1 MAGRSRAELAKYA
14 ENPYVRGYLDSL
26 AFAEGTDKS
35 GYGTFFGGETIEVK
49 PGMQHPDI
57 VKKGTS
63 AAFGR
68 YQFMPHTWGEASK
81 ALGLEDMTPGN
92 QDVAALYLTDRR
104 GVDLDRIAAGK
115 IDESDL
121 DKVAPE
127 WASFPTLAGKSYYGQ
142 PVKPAAEILGIAR
155 RGGKP
160 APQVGAGGVPRSD
173 GAPVASGADG
183 GATPGDAALTSMLS
197 DLEKQTAALV
207 ESTKP
212 KPIEIPQTPAFA
224 PFSSPDV
231 AGPGGAQQP
240 PANPLLTA
248 FQAATGQPTPDAAP
262 VGGTVAAPAP
272 VDPAPQARAQARDRR
287 ARATQQFLSRD
298 EGSGSAFGRL
308 VGQQRFAGQGLMDF
322 LSAPL
327 PA

>member
-1 MAGRSRAELAKYA
+1 MAGRSRAELARYA

-35 GYGTFFGGETIEVK
+35 GYGTFFGGETIEIK

-92 QDVAALYLTDRR
+92 QDVAALYLTARR

-127 WASFPTLAGKSYYGQ
+127 WASFPTRAGKSYYGQ

-155 RGGKP
+155 REGKP
-160 APQVGAGGVPRSD
+160 APQMGAGGAPRSD
-173 GAPVASGADG
+173 GAPASAGP
-183 GATPGDAALTSMLS
+183 TPGEEALTKMLAS
-197 DLEKQTAALV
+197 VQEQTAALV
-207 ESTKP
+207 ASTKP
-212 KPIEIPQTPAFA
+212 QPIEMPQVA
-224 PFSSPDV
+224 PVPTFQPSV
-231 AGPGGAQQP
+231 AP
-240 PANPLLTA
+240 PASNPLSDAVSA
-248 FQAATGQPTPDAAP
+248 FTGQP
-262 VGGTVAAPAP
+262 APAP
-272 VDPAPQARAQARDRR
+272 APAQVQTQDAVPATPSAIDQVGQARARR
-287 ARATQQFLSRD
+287 AVATQQFLDRD
-298 EGSGSAFGRL
+298 RGVGSSFGRL
-308 VGQQRFAGQGLMDF
+308 LQQRFAGDGLMDF
-322 LSAPL
+322 LSGPL
-327 PA
+327 AA